1 MGPGLRLNLESL
13 PFYRV
18 KAQKTLNFAFV
29 TLLTLRFITLIWPL
43 GQIDFEEIAG
53 RLAGINNTSQLLS
66 ALQLSRPQWLY
77 LLVDLAVL
85 FIAFLAAVFYAQ
97 ALIIQ
102 ISLFPEDREQ
112 KQMNHSLLEL
122 ITALAGLQRKTEI
135 SGKRDNVERDNQDD
149 LAKGA
154 MRITL
159 SRFLP
164 CLPIFFLSFIFLLL
178 LFLFSMFFFTLPF
191 MAFASAFLF
200 TFFLMMGFKLPLRE
214 AMRESRAAAYGAKAF
229 MVMQFVTLYML
240 LFLVEN
246 LFLLLS
252 ERSLYGFFLIQ
263 SFFFACRTFI
273 VARLWAIFYLIFCAG
288 KDVKKSYSTAHL

>member
-1 MGPGLRLNLESL
+1 MGPGFRLNLESL

-18 KAQKTLNFAFV
+18 KAHKTLNFAFV
-29 TLLTLRFITLIWPL
+29 TLLALRFLTLIWPQ
-43 GQIDFEEIAG
+43 GQIDFEAMAE
-53 RLAGINNTSQLLS
+53 RLATIRDSSQLLS
-66 ALQLSRPQWLY
+66 ALQLSRVQWL
-77 LLVDLAVL
+77 LLLADLGVF

-102 ISLFPEDREQ
+102 ISLFPEDLEN
-112 KQMNHSLLEL
+112 KQMNRSFLEL
-122 ITALAGLQRKTEI
+122 ITALASLQRETKI
-135 SGKRDNVERDNQDD
+135 SCSRNNDERNSQED

-154 MRITL
+154 IKITL

-164 CLPIFFLSFIFLLL
+164 CLPFFFLSFIFLLL
-178 LFLFSMFFFTLPF
+178 LFLLSMAFFALPF

-200 TFFLMMGFKLPLRE
+200 TFFLMMSHNLPLRE

-246 LFLLLS
+246 LFLLLC
-252 ERSLYGFFLIQ
+252 ERSLLGFFLIQ

-288 KDVKKSYSTAHL
+288 NKVREAYSTAHL